1 MSWGPAIRGGEGHK
15 ENFDVFLV
23 CTTKWMGACLEG
35 EFGLT
40 DTRLEVSV
48 G

>member
-1 MSWGPAIRGGEGHK
+1 MIHGGEGGTK
-15 ENFDVFLV
+15 DFDVFLV
-23 CTTKWMGACLEG
+23 CTTKWMGAGREA